1 MIEERGIQLDIEP
14 EEEPTTE
21 SDVFYNTDMVLNRDV
36 SVAALQVFQEQRRR
50 DTPMKVLDALA
61 GSGIR
66 GLRYWNKVNGIGEV
80 TVNDIDPT
88 VVENIEC
95 NIELNDAPDIQVT
108 NKDANL
114 LMTANRKNYDFVD
127 IDPFGSPAS
136 FTDSAVRSLYHY
148 GFAGF
153 TATDLATLCG
163 SYQKTCRRRYAAHSL
178 NTSYCHEIGL
188 RVLIR
193 FLFES
198 FARFDKVFRPKL
210 SFARKHYYR
219 VFGEVKESK
228 KAVNRMVD
236 NIGHLQHCEDCG
248 YRNLVEN
255 PRVTECKY
263 CEGELRLLGPMWI
276 GKLAR
281 QNWCDKIADH
291 LDEYGYAE
299 AEQLVRTVR
308 EEALIKTPYY
318 DTHRLGKY
326 LGIAAPKRE
335 ELLAAI
341 REKGYRAVE
350 THFAPTGI
358 RTNAPIDQIKEMMK
372 ELSVGK

>member
-66 GLRYWNKVNGIGEV
+66 GLRYWNKVKGIGEV

-88 VVENIEC
+88 VVENIER

-127 IDPFGSPAS
+127 IDPFGSPAP

-178 NTSYCHEIGL
+178 NTVGIGGRL
-188 RVLIR
+188 PNVERSTGDQGVR
-193 FLFES
+193 P
-198 FARFDKVFRPKL
+198 KTFRP
-210 SFARKHYYR
+210 
-219 VFGEVKESK
+219 GCQQ
-228 KAVNRMVD
+228 
-236 NIGHLQHCEDCG
+236 G
-248 YRNLVEN
+248 
-255 PRVTECKY
+255 
-263 CEGELRLLGPMWI
+263 
-276 GKLAR
+276 
-281 QNWCDKIADH
+281 
-291 LDEYGYAE
+291 
-299 AEQLVRTVR
+299 
-308 EEALIKTPYY
+308 
-318 DTHRLGKY
+318 
-326 LGIAAPKRE
+326 
-335 ELLAAI
+335 
-341 REKGYRAVE
+341 
-350 THFAPTGI
+350 
-358 RTNAPIDQIKEMMK
+358 
-372 ELSVGK
+372 